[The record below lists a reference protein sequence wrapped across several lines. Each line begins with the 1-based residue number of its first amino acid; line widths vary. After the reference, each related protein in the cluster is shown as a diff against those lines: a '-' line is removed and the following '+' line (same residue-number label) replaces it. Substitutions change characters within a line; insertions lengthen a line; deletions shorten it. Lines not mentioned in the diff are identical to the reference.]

1 MKPLL
6 VAAGVLLAIAC
17 GSTPSTS
24 TGTKKPPNAADRD
37 TCTTAE
43 DCTLVEACCG
53 CTAGGK
59 RVAIRKDAV
68 AEYDSTRR
76 ERCGDT
82 TCPQVISTH
91 SSCKAEATCDAGH
104 CKVLAHMGN
113 EGDDPA
119 AEDPCAG
126 GE

>member
-1 MKPLL
+1 MRPLV
-6 VAAGVLLAIAC
+6 VAVAVLLAIAC
-17 GSTPSTS
+17 GSKSPS

-37 TCTTAE
+37 SCTAAE

-76 ERCGDT
+76 ERCGDS

-91 SSCKAEATCDAGH
+91 SSCSAEATCEANH
-104 CKVLAHMGN
+104 CKVVAHMG
-113 EGDDPA
+113 EDGPSDDPLP
-119 AEDPCAG
+119 AE
-126 GE
+126 